1 MNKEKYLKYKTKY
14 LDLKNQLGGVPFHGV
29 DKNSLNPLQSVRSPA
44 STAPPLQS
52 ASTAPPL
59 QSASTARSPPLQSVR
74 SPASTAPPLQSA
86 STAPPLQSASTARS
100 PPLQSVSTTT
110 SLPSTGFTI
119 PIPNVDSL
127 GKAPP
132 YLENEEEFNY
142 IKRMEHL
149 RGLFMFT
156 PLEIIKKHGNIFHD
170 NTYFDD
176 QRPDKER
183 RNRRIHEQ
191 YKEVRDRQ
199 PR

>member
-29 DKNSLNPLQSVRSPA
+29 DKNSLN
-44 STAPPLQS
+44 
-52 ASTAPPL
+52 
-59 QSASTARSPPLQSVR
+59 PLQSVR

>member
-29 DKNSLNPLQSVRSPA
+29 DKKSLNPLQSVRSPA
-44 STAPPLQS
+44 
-52 ASTAPPL
+52 
-59 QSASTARSPPLQSVR
+59 PPLQSV
-74 SPASTAPPLQSA
+74 STAPPLQSA

-119 PIPNVDSL
+119 PIPTVDSL

-132 YLENEEEFNY
+132 YLENENEFYY

-156 PLEIIKKHGNIFHD
+156 PLKIIKEHGNIFHD

-176 QRPDKER
+176 QRPNKEW
-183 RNRRIHEQ
+183 RNKRIYEQ
-191 YKEVRDRQ
+191 YKEVIDRQ

>member
-14 LDLKNQLGGVPFHGV
+14 LDLKSQLGGGPFHGV
-29 DKNSLNPLQSVRSPA
+29 DKNSLNPLQSTRSP
-44 STAPPLQS
+44 APPLQS
-52 ASTAPPL
+52 ARSPAPPL
-59 QSASTARSPPLQSVR
+59 QSARSP
-74 SPASTAPPLQSA
+74 
-86 STAPPLQSASTARS
+86 APPLQSASTARS

-132 YLENEEEFNY
+132 YLENEKEFYY
-142 IKRMEHL
+142 IKRMEQL

-176 QRPDKER
+176 QRPDKEW
-183 RNRRIHEQ
+183 RNKRIKEQ
-191 YKEVRDRQ
+191 YEEVIYRQ

>member
-29 DKNSLNPLQSVRSPA
+29 DKNSLNPLQSARSP
-44 STAPPLQS
+44 APPLQS
-52 ASTAPPL
+52 ARSPAPPL
-59 QSASTARSPPLQSVR
+59 QSAR
-74 SPASTAPPLQSA
+74 SPA
-86 STAPPLQSASTARS
+86 

-132 YLENEEEFNY
+132 YLENEEEFYY

-156 PLEIIKKHGNIFHD
+156 PVEIIKKHGNIFHD
-170 NTYFDD
+170 NTYFDH

-183 RNRRIHEQ
+183 RNRRIKEQ
-191 YKEVRDRQ
+191 YEEVINRQ
-199 PR
+199 SR